1 MLRGLHPSVKR
12 RSAFRTPGR
21 VNVLVEEEE
30 EEEEDFALN
39 RPGRG
44 LLGSTRLRR
53 RSGRSPMVAAEGPLS
68 QRLGKVAVS
77 TRVVA
82 TPPAVPST
90 RYWEIVI
97 PDARAVTSV

>member
-21 VNVLVEEEE
+21 VNVLVE